1 MNVFLYYYV
10 HQYYTSPFVFL
21 FVLLYLTFWSD
32 ANNSFTFN
40 SNILHNVF
48 LKQTKK
54 YSRTLNMKG
63 PCVKIRLFTSV
74 DELFSLSSM
83 FDSLFP
89 GLIYAKLSKST
100 AATTTICVCQT
111 FFRVMFKA
119 GVLPTCGEPGSCVLL
134 SLQSWPKKLETVT

>member
-1 MNVFLYYYV
+1 M
-10 HQYYTSPFVFL
+10 HQYNTSFS
-21 FVLLYLTFWSD
+21 VLLYLTFWSD
-32 ANNSFTFN
+32 ANSSFTFN
-40 SNILHNVF
+40 SNILHYVF

-54 YSRTLNMKG
+54 FSRRTLNMKG

-119 GVLPTCGEPGSCVLL
+119 GVLPTLWRAGILRSAFSTVMA
-134 SLQSWPKKLETVT
+134 KKRETVT

>member
-1 MNVFLYYYV
+1 M
-10 HQYYTSPFVFL
+10 HQYNTSL
-21 FVLLYLTFWSD
+21 SVLLYLTFWSD
-32 ANNSFTFN
+32 ANSSFTFN
-40 SNILHNVF
+40 SNILHFVF

-54 YSRTLNMKG
+54 YSRRTLNMKG

-111 FFRVMFKA
+111 FFRVMCKA
-119 GVLPTCGEPGSCVLL
+119 GVLPTLWRAGILRSAFSTVMA
-134 SLQSWPKKLETVT
+134 KKRETVTVWK

>member
-1 MNVFLYYYV
+1 MYFCTRYYV
-10 HQYYTSPFVFL
+10 HQYNTSPFVFL

-32 ANNSFTFN
+32 ANSSFTFN
-40 SNILHNVF
+40 SNILHYVF

-54 YSRTLNMKG
+54 YSRRTLNMKG

-119 GVLPTCGEPGSCVLL
+119 GVLPTCGEPGSCVVL
-134 SLQSWPKKLETVT
+134 SLQSWPKNVKQ